1 MKELKTELIDA
12 RNKSRE
18 LAIRNERAAEY
29 SYNVY
34 TRRET
39 KSLLYAITF
48 MIALMIVL
56 GKFSSISTD
65 RLEKANFNEVE
76 RTIRTETPAPYT
88 EIHRYAYGIAYDNGN
103 VIVTSDGN
111 EWTLED
117 VKIPTNAEVKVKF
130 YTNLTESIYDDEIR
144 DVEVIER

>member
-18 LAIRNERAAEY
+18 LALRNERARNY
-29 SYNVY
+29 SYDVY
-34 TRRET
+34 TRSET

-56 GKFSSISTD
+56 GKFSAISTN
-65 RLEKANFNEVE
+65 RLEKTNFSV
-76 RTIRTETPAPYT
+76 RTENPAPYT
-88 EIHRYAYGIAYDNGN
+88 EIHRYDYGTAYDNGN
-103 VIVTSDGN
+103 IIVTSDGN

>member
-18 LAIRNERAAEY
+18 LALRNERARNY
-29 SYNVY
+29 SYDVY
-34 TRRET
+34 TRREV
-39 KSLLYAITF
+39 KSLLCAITF

-65 RLEKANFNEVE
+65 RLEKTNFS
-76 RTIRTETPAPYT
+76 IRTETPAYT
-88 EIHRYAYGIAYDNGN
+88 EIHRYDYGVAYDNGN

-130 YTNLTESIYDDEIR
+130 YTNLTQSIYDDEIR

>member
-18 LAIRNERAAEY
+18 LALRNERARNY
-29 SYNVY
+29 SYDVY
-34 TRRET
+34 TRKET
-39 KSLLYAITF
+39 KSIIYAVIF

-65 RLEKANFNEVE
+65 RLENANFNNIKASV
-76 RTIRTETPAPYT
+76 RTETPYT
-88 EIHRYAYGIAYDNGN
+88 EIHRYDYGVSYDNGN
-103 VIVTSDGN
+103 IIVTSDGN
-111 EWTLED
+111 EWEVED

>member
-1 MKELKTELIDA
+1 MKELKTELMDA

-18 LAIRNERAAEY
+18 LALRNERAREY
-29 SYNVY
+29 SYDVY

-39 KSLLYAITF
+39 KSIIYAVIF

-65 RLEKANFNEVE
+65 RLEKTNFSV
-76 RTIRTETPAPYT
+76 RTETPVYT
-88 EIHRYAYGIAYDNGN
+88 EIHRYDYGVAYDNGN

-130 YTNLTESIYDDEIR
+130 YTNLTESIYDDTII
-144 DVEVIER
+144 DVEVID

>member
-1 MKELKTELIDA
+1 MKELKTELMDA

-18 LAIRNERAAEY
+18 LALRNERAREY
-29 SYNVY
+29 SYDVY

-39 KSLLYAITF
+39 KSIIYAVVF

-56 GKFSSISTD
+56 GKFSAISTD

-76 RTIRTETPAPYT
+76 RTVRTETPVYT
-88 EIHRYAYGIAYDNGN
+88 EIHRYDYGVAYDNGN

-130 YTNLTESIYDDEIR
+130 YTNLTESIYDDSII
-144 DVEVIER
+144 DVEMIER

>member
-1 MKELKTELIDA
+1 MNELKTELIDA

-18 LAIRNERAAEY
+18 IALRNERAAEY
-29 SYNVY
+29 SYDVY

-39 KSLLYAITF
+39 KSIIYAVIC
-48 MIALMIVL
+48 MISVMIVL

-65 RLEKANFNEVE
+65 RLEKANFNNIEATV
-76 RTIRTETPAPYT
+76 RTETPAYT
-88 EIHRYAYGIAYDNGN
+88 EIHRYDYGTAYDNGN

-144 DVEVIER
+144 DVEVIEK

>member
-18 LAIRNERAAEY
+18 LALRNERARNY
-29 SYNVY
+29 SYDVY

-39 KSLLYAITF
+39 KSLIYAITF

-65 RLEKANFNEVE
+65 RLEKTNFSV
-76 RTIRTETPAPYT
+76 RTETPVSYT
-88 EIHRYAYGIAYDNGN
+88 EIHRYDYGVAYDNGN
-103 VIVTSDGN
+103 IIVTSDGN
-111 EWTLED
+111 EWEVED

>member
-18 LAIRNERAAEY
+18 LALRNERAREY
-29 SYNVY
+29 SYDVY
-34 TRRET
+34 TRKET
-39 KSLLYAITF
+39 KSIIYAVIC

-65 RLEKANFNEVE
+65 RLENANFNNIEASV
-76 RTIRTETPAPYT
+76 RTETPVYT
-88 EIHRYAYGIAYDNGN
+88 EIHRYDYGVSYDNGN
-103 VIVTSDGN
+103 IIVTSDGN

-130 YTNLTESIYDDEIR
+130 YTNLTESIYDDSII
-144 DVEVIER
+144 DVEMIER

>member
-18 LAIRNERAAEY
+18 LALRNERARNY
-29 SYNVY
+29 SYDVY

-39 KSLLYAITF
+39 KSLLCAVTF

-65 RLEKANFNEVE
+65 RLEKTNFSV
-76 RTIRTETPAPYT
+76 RTETPAPYT
-88 EIHRYAYGIAYDNGN
+88 EIHRYAYGTAYDNGN